1 MNIIVKI
8 KRLFRFKG
16 KKYEI
21 WDTSAIRNRFKRF
34 SMEVETTD
42 NVVVVIPE
50 GVSNEI
56 SSARHSDD
64 HCMIVYNFLL
74 ANASKIKEHITDDKM
89 RAWSVDEQVVAITE
103 WYHKKGYNAVLV
115 TCDHNEAHRAK
126 LKGLSFEVL
135 SSSKNMDKTNTTLY
149 TNSEENKDVLKVE
162 ELTNHVKQVIKTSA
176 SKPIREP
183 SSSFVIPCKQKGNMT
198 YIASNFGAVFNS
210 KGKRVIGRGDYV
222 AVTKQDTIEVNNYRF
237 CIKEIKD
244 SKMLLARV

>member
-1 MNIIVKI
+1 LNIIVKI

-34 SMEVETTD
+34 SAEVENKD
-42 NVVVVIPE
+42 NVIVVIPE

-64 HCMIVYNFLL
+64 HCMVVYNFLL
-74 ANASKIKEHITDDKM
+74 ANSSKIKEHITDDRM

-135 SSSKNMDKTNTTLY
+135 SSSKNIDKRDTTLY
-149 TNSEENKDVLKVE
+149 TNSEENRGRLNVE
-162 ELTNHVKQVIKTSA
+162 DLTRHVEQAVKTSA
-176 SKPIREP
+176 SKPIKEP
-183 SSSFVIPCKQKGNMT
+183 TSSFVIPCKQKGNMT
-198 YIASNFGAVFNS
+198 YIASDFGAVFNS
-210 KGKRVIGRGDYV
+210 KGKRIIGKGDYV

-237 CIKEIKD
+237 RIKEIKD
-244 SKMLLARV
+244 SKVLLARI